1 MNLDTAILNA
11 VAGTL
16 LIRESVKVMYRT
28 AARPAGAGRPLRARA
43 VLFALLAVASLSMQL
58 FLDLLAR
65 VQTVW
70 PVWHFAFAWH
80 AIWCIC
86 SAVEAWNGAGFEEDP
101 S

>member
-1 MNLDTAILNA
+1 MNLDAAILNA

-28 AARPAGAGRPLRARA
+28 AAKPAGARRPLRARA
-43 VLFALLAVASLSMQL
+43 FLFGLLAVASLSMQV
-58 FLDLLAR
+58 FLDLLGR

-80 AIWCIC
+80 AIWCSC
-86 SAVEAWNGAGFEEDP
+86 SAIDAWIGAPLEGETP
-101 S
+101 